1 MKTPNALPRLLLPGL
16 LLALVPAAAAS
27 QAPAGA
33 TSAPRSPA
41 PQETFGQALTSVQQ
55 QLSDSLEELSRLRES
70 IAAEQIP
77 MGRQLGELESELSA
91 LRQQYQQTT
100 RLLDGRTLDL
110 SNLQGEIKARKE
122 EASYLS
128 NLLGEYIRNFES
140 RLHISELQRYA
151 AVVEAARLAPE
162 NSNLTQQQVYQAQ
175 AALLAAS
182 LDRLNE
188 AVGGARFEGAAVD
201 ASGLVKPGTFVLV
214 GPAAIFLASDGSA
227 VGTAEQRL
235 GSLEPTIFPFDQPV
249 DAEAARGLVRTGK
262 GAFPL
267 DPTLGNAHK
276 IEATHETRLEHIKKG
291 GPVMVP
297 IFVLAGA
304 ALLVV
309 LFKWLSMAFVRKP
322 SEKRVRA
329 LLEAMASGDRG
340 ASLEAAR
347 AVSGPAGKML
357 VAGVEHLGEPRELVE
372 EVMYETV
379 LATRLRLQ
387 RFLPF
392 VAISA
397 SSAPLLGLLGT
408 VTGIMNTFKLITV
421 FGTGDVKTLS
431 SGISEALI
439 TTEYGLIVAI
449 PSLLLHAFLSRKARG
464 VVDQMEKSAV
474 AFLNQVARTPFARE
488 SATRAGVEGEPALD
502 VVPVAPRAPEGTK
515 GAGSRGTP
523 ARR

>member
-1 MKTPNALPRLLLPGL
+1 MKTSNAFSRLLFLS
-16 LLALVPAAAAS
+16 LLAAGSTTLPTPTAA
-27 QAPAGA
+27 QG
-33 TSAPRSPA
+33 SP
-41 PQETFGQALTSVQQ
+41 PEQQETFGQALTSVQQ
-55 QLSDSLEELSRLRES
+55 QLADSLDELTRLRER

-77 MGRQLGELESELSA
+77 LGRQLGELEGELSD
-91 LRQQYQQTT
+91 LRQKYQQTT

-110 SNLQGEIKARKE
+110 TNLQGEIKARKE

-128 NLLGEYIRNFES
+128 NLLSEYIRNFES
-140 RLHISELQRYA
+140 RLHITELQRYA
-151 AVVEAARLAPE
+151 EVVEAARLAPE
-162 NSNLTQQQVYQAQ
+162 NSNLSQQEVYQAQ

-188 AVGGARFEGAAVD
+188 AVGGVRFEGSAVD

-214 GPAAIFLASDGSA
+214 GPAAVFQAADGSA

-235 GSLEPTIFPFDQPV
+235 GSLEPTIFPFDQPI
-249 DAEAARGLVRTGK
+249 DAEAARALVSNGRGS
-262 GAFPL
+262 FPL

-276 IEATHETRLEHIKKG
+276 IEATHETLLEHIKKG
-291 GPVMVP
+291 GTVMIP
-297 IFVLAGA
+297 IFALAGA

-322 SEKRVRA
+322 SERRVRA
-329 LLEAMASGDRG
+329 LLEAMASGDREV
-340 ASLEAAR
+340 ARDAAKGIR
-347 AVSGPAGKML
+347 GPAGKML
-357 VAGVEHLGEPRELVE
+357 QAGVEHLGEPRDLIE
-372 EVMYETV
+372 EVMYETL

-408 VTGIMNTFKLITV
+408 VTGIMETFKLITV

-488 SATRAGVEGEPALD
+488 RATRAAAEEGERDLVPA
-502 VVPVAPRAPEGTK
+502 APRVTEGSK
-515 GAGSRGTP
+515 DGSGKTAVP
-523 ARR
+523 AARR